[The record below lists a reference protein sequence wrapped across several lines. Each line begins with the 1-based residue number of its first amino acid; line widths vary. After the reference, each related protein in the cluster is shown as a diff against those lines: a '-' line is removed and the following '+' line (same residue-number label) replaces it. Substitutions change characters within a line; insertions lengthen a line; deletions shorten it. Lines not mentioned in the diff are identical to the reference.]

1 MSAAI
6 KVLDQQ
12 GRSKAKKAAM
22 IGKLLMSLLLNRI
35 FFNRDGLEGFGG
47 LKK

>member
-6 KVLDQQ
+6 KVLEQQ
-12 GRSKAKKAAM
+12 GHSKAKKAAM

-35 FFNRDGLEGFGG
+35 FLIGMVLKALED
-47 LKK
+47 

>member
-35 FFNRDGLEGFGG
+35 FLIGMVLKALED
-47 LKK
+47 